1 MSEVEALYARILSL
15 VKPHEL
21 YLSCNGVLQHDISQL
36 KHSIKGVLAAYA
48 KVEEVRDAVS
58 QLEQGKPPSGRSDKK
73 VKKKP
78 KSVKKISE
86 KEASSSSESS
96 SSNSS
101 DESEDDQKQV
111 EKNKTKG
118 AEKVVENDG
127 SELKLAHKC
136 LKQIMMVKVEN
147 KAIVSESRK
156 LWVSSVLCLRL
167 LIERQSGRSAFS
179 TDKPTANVAGKAL
192 EAAVAVLAMVNLNT
206 QHGEEI
212 QALIAVLSETCSKNE
227 VLRAQFHW
235 GRAQLES
242 LVMGI
247 PDTKRSKSPSSKK
260 GCSQETEEMKDKLT
274 SLLAQVT
281 QWQDGIF
288 ALDQLDKV
296 IKSVSEV
303 MSHNT
308 KDWNARAD
316 SRVHEC
322 VEKLERY
329 AVHRLTADKK
339 VKREP
344 SDPDGWSPTEDELKS
359 LKPFMLATEQSGCF
373 MRVVMKYL
381 GCVNLRPLKMHLT
394 VADNGGDVY
403 LIDRPYKCGGA
414 LCCPLEMRLNGMN
427 GDYDE
432 PTRIGRVRED
442 FSPYLGRCCSSCCL
456 ATTYTDIERALPDGK
471 YEKRYSLRTN
481 LACCGRVNNCCAPS
495 CCRNDAVY
503 DILDPDG
510 AVVANL
516 QVSFGGGDCLRSCC
530 RAGGGFTNY
539 VLQFPRDST
548 PQDRALLLAVLFHL
562 DYAVFEKK

>member
-15 VKPHEL
+15 VKPREL

-36 KHSIKGVLAAYA
+36 KHSIKDVLAAYA

-111 EKNKTKG
+111 GENKTKG
-118 AEKVVENDG
+118 AEKVVENDE

-156 LWVSSVLCLRL
+156 LWIKV
-167 LIERQSGRSAFS
+167 
-179 TDKPTANVAGKAL
+179 
-192 EAAVAVLAMVNLNT
+192 
-206 QHGEEI
+206 
-212 QALIAVLSETCSKNE
+212 
-227 VLRAQFHW
+227 
-235 GRAQLES
+235 
-242 LVMGI
+242 
-247 PDTKRSKSPSSKK
+247 TKFKK
-260 GCSQETEEMKDKLT
+260 GCSQETEEMKDKFT
-274 SLLAQVT
+274 SLLVQVT

-296 IKSVSEV
+296 QKTLGEMDGVVVRQATQVGE
-303 MSHNT
+303 MAAQAAGLPWEACN
-308 KDWNARAD
+308 
-316 SRVHEC
+316 
-322 VEKLERY
+322 RY
-329 AVHRLTADKK
+329 AVHRLPADKK

-548 PQDRALLLAVLFHL
+548 PQDRVLLLAVLFHL